1 MQKRERIYIVFHW
14 AGLVFGLLV
23 FFIFALGF
31 VMVSTRSLTHTLGI
45 TLVVAGVVALIQ
57 SNENLRGIAIT
68 GCRSVPVPAGE
79 DVTLELTLRN
89 SSRNEHIGLRVR
101 TDWRFRPRSSAW
113 LPMIG
118 AEETAAVRLNLPTSK
133 RGRFAVPTL
142 WVCSIMPVG
151 LCFAWKV
158 FSEPGEYI
166 VYPAPRGV
174 PLDHSLYGVDLGME
188 QGAHHSHGN
197 EDVSDH
203 RPYTP
208 GDMLSRMD
216 WRVFART
223 GKLVVRAFEEGRG
236 DAVTLRWEDTRF
248 LDSGE
253 ARLEQ
258 LSFWI
263 TQCVA
268 EGRRFTLHLGHSHPR
283 LNNDNLAACHEAL
296 ATFGFEA

>member
-14 AGLVFGLLV
+14 SGLVFGLLV
-23 FFIFALGF
+23 LFIFALGF
-31 VMVSTRSLTHTLGI
+31 ALTATRGLTHTLGI

-68 GCRSVPVPAGE
+68 GCRSTPVPAGE
-79 DVTLELTLRN
+79 DATLDLTIAN
-89 SSRNEHIGLRVR
+89 SSRNEHVGLRVR
-101 TDWRFRPRSSAW
+101 TDWRHRPRSSAW
-113 LPMIG
+113 LPVIG
-118 AEETAAVRLNLPTSK
+118 GEETAVVRLALPTHR
-133 RGRFAVPTL
+133 RGRFKAPTL

-158 FSEPGEYI
+158 FSEAGEYV

-174 PLDHSLYGVDLGME
+174 PLDRSLHGVDLGRE
-188 QGAHHSHGN
+188 EGVHHSQGS

-208 GDMLSRMD
+208 GDMLSRLD

-223 GKLVVRAFEEGRG
+223 GELVVRAFEDGHG
-236 DAVTLRWEDTRF
+236 DAINLRLEDTHF
-248 LDSGE
+248 LASEE

-258 LSFWI
+258 LSFWV

-268 EGRRFTLHLGHSHPR
+268 EGRRFTLHLGPSHVV

-296 ATFGFEA
+296 ATFGSAS